1 MKIPTASIKKL
12 VEERYDIKID
22 DEAAQEMAKML
33 EERASEIAK
42 YAVEHAK
49 SCNNSKVT
57 AKDIDAYKVNS
68 GN

>member
-1 MKIPTASIKKL
+1 MGISIASVKKL
-12 VEERYDIKID
+12 VRERYGIKID

-33 EERASEIAK
+33 EDKASEIAK

-49 SCNNSKVT
+49 SSNSGRVT
-57 AKDIDAYKVNS
+57 AEDVEAYTLDT

>member
-1 MKIPTASIKKL
+1 MGISIASVKKL
-12 VEERYDIKID
+12 VRERYGIKID

-33 EERASEIAK
+33 EDKASEIAK

-57 AKDIDAYKVNS
+57 SEDIDAYKVNS